1 MMAEMLTLKVPDTM
15 YRRLADTAQA
25 TQRPLEDIVL
35 RVLEVGS
42 PPLWSDAPAEFQA
55 DLAALDKLEDAALW
69 QWVHGRM
76 AASQTQ
82 RFEELLERA
91 GELTPEQQQEL
102 LRLQDEADRF
112 MLCKAQAAAILRWR
126 GHSVLLPQ

>member
-1 MMAEMLTLKVPDTM
+1 MSETLTLQVPETI

-25 TQRPLEDIVL
+25 MQRPLEEIVL

-76 AASQTQ
+76 AVSTVQ
-82 RFEELLERA
+82 RFEELLEGA
-91 GELTPEQQQEL
+91 GELTSEQQQEL
-102 LRLQDEADRF
+102 LSLQDEADRF

-126 GHSVLLPQ
+126 GHQVLLPQ